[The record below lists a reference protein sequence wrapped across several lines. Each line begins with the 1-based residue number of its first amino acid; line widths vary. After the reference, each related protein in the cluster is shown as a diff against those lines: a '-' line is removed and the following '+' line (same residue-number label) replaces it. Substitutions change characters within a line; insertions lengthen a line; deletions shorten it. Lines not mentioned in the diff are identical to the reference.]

1 MRALVLSAVDDV
13 RLMDGENEYEGRVEV
28 HITGVTFFINR
39 GCFFLQSSFGEE
51 FRASQLKMI
60 LLFVTY

>member
-28 HITGVTFFINR
+28 HITGVKLLINQVLAIN
-39 GCFFLQSSFGEE
+39 FEE
-51 FRASQLKMI
+51 ETHVVQMKMI

>member
-28 HITGVTFFINR
+28 HITGVKFLINLV
-39 GCFFLQSSFGEE
+39 FTISF
-51 FRASQLKMI
+51 
-60 LLFVTY
+60 